1 MPARTHTPQEEKAS
15 QYLLEFM
22 TLESQV
28 DLKNMVAEYSSS
40 TEYSSLWSSTI
51 PFYYQVVGYSEQDSI
66 AEEKLMLQLV
76 KVHMVSGSGGPR
88 LIAERNIEV
97 VTSLEYIQFVTKGTY
112 FSKQKRRNA
121 MNADEFCLVDTPVC
135 KKVKT
140 KATYNDLH
148 KSYNNKINT
157 KLNYLKRR

>member
-1 MPARTHTPQEEKAS
+1 MPARTYTPLEEQAS

-28 DLKNMVAEYSSS
+28 DLKNMVAEHHSM
-40 TEYSSLWSSTI
+40 WSFDL
-51 PFYYQVVGYSEQDSI
+51 PMYYVVVGYSEQDSI
-66 AEEKLMLQLV
+66 SEEKLMLQLV
-76 KVHMVSGSGGPR
+76 RAHMVTGSAEPR
-88 LIAERNIEV
+88 LVCDKNIEI
-97 VTSLEYIQFVTKGTY
+97 VTSLEYIQFVTKSTY

-121 MNADEFCLVDTPVC
+121 MNAEEFCLIDTPVC

-140 KATYNDLH
+140 KATYNGLH
-148 KSYNNKINT
+148 KSYSNKVNT

>member
-1 MPARTHTPQEEKAS
+1 MPAATHTPQEEQAS

-28 DLKNMVAEYSSS
+28 DLKNMVAEHHNM
-40 TEYSSLWSSTI
+40 WSFEL
-51 PFYYQVVGYSEQDSI
+51 PMYYVVVGYSEQDSI
-66 AEEKLMLQLV
+66 SEEKLMLQLV
-76 KVHMVSGSGGPR
+76 RAHMVTGSAGPR
-88 LIAERNIEV
+88 LVCDKNIEI
-97 VTSLEYIQFVTKGTY
+97 VTSLDYIQFVSKSTY

-148 KSYNNKINT
+148 KSYSNKVNT

>member
-1 MPARTHTPQEEKAS
+1 MPARTHIPQEETAS

-28 DLKNMVAEYSSS
+28 DLKNMVAEHR
-40 TEYSSLWSSTI
+40 TFWDFEL
-51 PFYYQVVGYSEQDSI
+51 PMYYQVVGYSEQDSI
-66 AEEKLMLQLV
+66 LEEKLMLQLV
-76 KVHMVSGSGGPR
+76 KIHMVSGPTGQR
-88 LIAERNIEV
+88 VVAEKNIEI
-97 VTSLEYIQFVTKGTY
+97 VTSLEYIQFVTKSTY

-121 MNADEFCLVDTPVC
+121 MNVDEYMLNDTPVC

-148 KSYNNKINT
+148 KAYNNKINT
-157 KLNYLKRR
+157 KLNAFKRR